1 MLTLPCGCQQA
12 CALSHTLPPYA
23 TCSHIHSH
31 TLSRWRA
38 LSLSLS
44 VTPRAVHILN
54 FYFWQPFFFL
64 FSSRAQLK
72 TTNDSQPNPKLS
84 FGQPTL
90 ASCAA
95 SAIQFVVVSNWFY
108 AGRQQLTALGIFHCV
123 SKFKLIFLIARR
135 SHTLSLLL
143 PALSLLSLSHSLS
156 EIAAGTHCA
165 GILFICV
172 ILIYST
178 YYSFCYYVNATAAL
192 TFAFAWVSVCV
203 CVCLRLYRLPLA
215 VCVRVCVLR
224 QAAFAVHFNVFRFF
238 SDLSAIRAVFFFA
251 YTFLFLLLFLIFV
264 FVWLLLLLSAAEA
277 LASL

>member
-1 MLTLPCGCQQA
+1 MWLPTSVRSFSHSAALRHMLTHTLA
-12 CALSHTLPPYA
+12 HALTLARALALALSDTACCAHFELLFLA
-23 TCSHIHSH
+23 TI
-31 TLSRWRA
+31 
-38 LSLSLS
+38 
-44 VTPRAVHILN
+44 
-54 FYFWQPFFFL
+54 FFFL

-95 SAIQFVVVSNWFY
+95 SATQFVVVSNWFY

-123 SKFKLIFLIARR
+123 SKFKLIFLIVRR

-143 PALSLLSLSHSLS
+143 PPLSLLSLSHSLS

-192 TFAFAWVSVCV
+192 TFAFA
-203 CVCLRLYRLPLA
+203 
-215 VCVRVCVLR
+215 
-224 QAAFAVHFNVFRFF
+224 
-238 SDLSAIRAVFFFA
+238 
-251 YTFLFLLLFLIFV
+251 
-264 FVWLLLLLSAAEA
+264 
-277 LASL
+277 